1 MGERSS
7 RIRIGRCD
15 DAACPL
21 AAFSVTRR
29 RVERLNA
36 QIQREISE
44 IIRTQLRDPRV
55 ATATVAGV
63 EMTGDLSLARV
74 FIRALGSSEEREVV
88 LEGLAAATPFIR
100 RSLGRE
106 LSMRRVP
113 ELQFKPDRSLD
124 GALRIEQ
131 ILTDV
136 RPAEGWED
144 EADEGEGDPEVKE

>member
-7 RIRIGRCD
+7 RIRTGRCD
-15 DAACPL
+15 DAACPRTS
-21 AAFSVTRR
+21 FSVTRR

-36 QIQREISE
+36 QLQREIST

-55 ATATVAGV
+55 ATATVAAV

-88 LEGLAAATPFIR
+88 LEGLTAATPFIR
-100 RSLGRE
+100 RSLGQE

-113 ELQFKPDRSLD
+113 ELQFRPDRSLE
-124 GALRIEQ
+124 GALRIERL
-131 ILTDV
+131 LTDV
-136 RPAEGWED
+136 RPAAGWED
-144 EADEGEGDPEVKE
+144 ERDEGEGDAEADE